1 MLLVLVDSACNRNEY
16 EEYFLGGKGS
26 RCLRLSYHL
35 HVPIVMKSRS
45 PKLLEPSEPVQ
56 VSTEIVT
63 LFLVIKIQNNLK
75 KYKKN
80 RNLIVIKYKH
90 FLEAEGVLDNSR
102 RVSVRE
108 A

>member
-1 MLLVLVDSACNRNEY
+1 
-16 EEYFLGGKGS
+16 
-26 RCLRLSYHL
+26 
-35 HVPIVMKSRS
+35 MKSRS
-45 PKLLEPSEPVQ
+45 PKFLEPSKPVQ

-75 KYKKN
+75 KYKKHGS
-80 RNLIVIKYKH
+80 LIAIKYKH
-90 FLEAEGVLDNSR
+90 FLEDEGVLDDSR